1 MNVSAKLG
9 RLAPVQAVSAALNSQ
24 DIDGWVVGGT
34 VRDLLLKRQVDDI
47 DVVVSSAAEPV
58 AKHTARE
65 VSGDVFSLS
74 DKFGTWRVIGPG
86 REWQLD
92 ISPVREG
99 DIEADLK
106 QRDFTVNAI
115 AVPVDGGEAIDPTGG
130 LKDLEDRCLRVTSE
144 TAYRNDP
151 LRVLRL
157 ARISCEYG
165 LEPERQSVI
174 SAGRH
179 CDGLEKVSGER
190 IFYELRK
197 LLTMDEALAGIELM
211 DQVGGLEVI
220 LPEFTA
226 LKGIGQTPYHHL
238 DAFDHT
244 IEVLRQ
250 LVLIEKDSSVYGD
263 FADEVNEKLSGSLAD
278 GLSFKQALRF
288 GAIFHDLG
296 KSNTHAVRDDGRV
309 TFMGH
314 DREGRIMTADICRRL
329 KTSSRLS
336 AYLQG
341 LTLHHLRLGFL
352 VHERPLT
359 KRQVYQYINIC
370 EPVAL
375 EVTVLSVADRLATQG
390 ERTKQRVIDDHLEL
404 SREMIGQILEWRAQ
418 FPRKPLAT
426 GGELTEALS
435 IEPGP
440 IVGQLMNILDEAQY
454 AGDIKTKDEAL
465 SLARLKY
472 SETTD

>member
-1 MNVSAKLG
+1 MNISAKLDQ
-9 RLAPVQAVSAALNSQ
+9 LAPVQAVRMALSSQ
-24 DIDGWVVGGT
+24 KSDGWIVGGT
-34 VRDLLLKRQVDDI
+34 VRDLLLDRQVDDV
-47 DVVVSSAAEPV
+47 DVVVTSPAERV
-58 AKHTARE
+58 AKQVATD

-86 REWQLD
+86 REWQVDL
-92 ISPVREG
+92 SPAKDG
-99 DIEADLK
+99 DIEVDLK

-115 AVPVDGGEAIDPTGG
+115 AVPVNGGEAIDPTGG

-144 TAYRNDP
+144 NAYRNDP

-165 LEPERQSVI
+165 LKAEKNSFI
-174 SAGRH
+174 LAGRH
-179 CDGLEKVSGER
+179 CDGLEKISGER

-197 LLTMDEALAGIELM
+197 LITMDEVLAGLELL

-220 LPEFTA
+220 LPEVSA
-226 LKGIGQTPYHHL
+226 LKDIGQTPYHHL
-238 DAFDHT
+238 DAYDHT
-244 IEVLRQ
+244 FEVLRQ
-250 LVLIEKDSSVYGD
+250 LVLIEKDSSAFGD
-263 FADEVNEKLSGSLAD
+263 FADQVNERLNESLAD
-278 GLSFKQALRF
+278 DLSFRQALRF

-296 KSNTHAVRDDGRV
+296 KSNTHAVRGDGRV

-336 AYLQG
+336 TYLQG
-341 LTLHHLRLGFL
+341 LTLRHLRLGFL

-359 KRQVYQYINIC
+359 RRHVYQYIKIC

-390 ERTKQRVIDDHLEL
+390 ERTKQRVIDNHLVL
-404 SREMIGQILEWRAQ
+404 AREMIGHILEWRAQ
-418 FPRKPLAT
+418 LPRKPLVT
-426 GGELTEALS
+426 GGELTEELAF
-435 IEPGP
+435 EPGP
-440 IVGQLMNILDEAQY
+440 IVGQLLNILDEAQY
-454 AGDIKTKDEAL
+454 AGDIKTRDEAL
-465 SLARLKY
+465 NLARLKY
-472 SETTD
+472 SEIV